1 MATTPVI
8 PTSNSAPPTSS
19 PSAYQV
25 LSDASAGVVDSFKSD
40 SSGSQADETVA
51 EPVTPPTGTESAQ
64 PDAQTSV
71 NADTTAQAQAEP
83 NPYDDPAP
91 DTDVPQAT
99 LDVILKTPR
108 GQEIYQGYKTLRELG
123 KPVDQGGIGHVPTAD
138 QAKNYFLAYKDRVMM
153 DGDLNSGN
161 PQQIGRML
169 NHVFDPQRGQANI
182 PIAQSLATSLANQPE
197 LYAAAL
203 EPFLKHYQSS
213 IMERFA
219 EAKTDDV
226 KDALWLAA
234 QILNKDLNGE
244 YMPSPNGNGTVPSNG
259 AVNGHANV
267 PDPLARER
275 ADIQRERQELDQ
287 ARQQSFQAQSK
298 AWANS
303 YGGEV
308 QRTLLGEIDKALA
321 PVKSMHS
328 KAPILYEGLRDKFHD
343 TVVNMIHSDTT
354 AMELFGVAQREAQRA
369 GSAQSAQA
377 LAKRYM
383 DMAIPKI
390 RAARLDFLNK
400 AGWVA
405 QQRNDNTHSELAT
418 IDSNRTAGGGN
429 GSSPSPS
436 NGAAITRGKEE
447 THGDFI
453 LRMTRAAT
461 SGAAKRLK

>member
-1 MATTPVI
+1 MSTTPNI
-8 PTSNSAPPTSS
+8 PAASSAPPASS

-25 LSDASAGVVDSFKSD
+25 LSDASAGVADSLKSE
-40 SSGSQADETVA
+40 SSGSSQAEETA
-51 EPVTPPTGTESAQ
+51 TEQTSPSGDTAQAQ
-64 PDAQTSV
+64 PPADTSV

-83 NPYDDPAP
+83 NPYDDIST
-91 DTDVPQAT
+91 DTEIPQAT

-108 GQEIYQGYKTLRELG
+108 GQEIYQGYKVLRELG
-123 KPVDQGGIGHVPTAD
+123 KPVEQGGIGHVPTVD
-138 QAKNYFLAYKDRVMM
+138 QAKNYFLAYRDRVMM

-161 PQQIGRML
+161 PQQISRLLG
-169 NHVFDPQRGQANI
+169 HIFDPQRGQANV
-182 PIAQSLATSLANQPE
+182 PIAQNLAQSLASQPE
-197 LYAAAL
+197 IYAAAL
-203 EPFLKHYQSS
+203 EPFLQHYQSS

-234 QILNKDLNGE
+234 QILHKDLNGD
-244 YMPSPNGNGTVPSNG
+244 YMPSPNGNGTNG
-259 AVNGHANV
+259 NGRAPAV
-267 PDPLARER
+267 DPLARER
-275 ADIQRERQELDQ
+275 AEIQRERQQLDE
-287 ARQQSFQAQSK
+287 ARNQSFQAQTR
-298 AWANS
+298 AWAGA

-308 QRTLLGEIDKALA
+308 NRTLMSEIDKALA
-321 PVKSMHS
+321 PLNKMHS
-328 KAPILYEGLRDKFHD
+328 GAPLLYEGARQQYHD
-343 TVVNMIHSDTT
+343 RIVNMIHSDTT

-369 GSAQSAQA
+369 GSMQSAQA

-405 QQRNDNTHSELAT
+405 QKQNDSTHSELAT
-418 IDSNRTAGGGN
+418 IDSNRTAGGGGN
-429 GSSPSPS
+429 GAAPNPS
-436 NGAAITRGKEE
+436 NGSAITRGKDEP
-447 THGDFI
+447 HGDYI

>member
-1 MATTPVI
+1 MATTTI
-8 PTSNSAPPTSS
+8 PPAASTAPTSS
-19 PSAYQV
+19 PSAYEQ
-25 LSDASAGVVDSFKSD
+25 LSSISAGVADSFKSD
-40 SSGSQADETVA
+40 SSGSQAE
-51 EPVTPPTGTESAQ
+51 ETPPDSSSSSPDTESAQ

-71 NADTTAQAQAEP
+71 NADTTAQAQSEP
-83 NPYDDPAP
+83 NPYDDFVAP
-91 DTDVPQAT
+91 DADVPQAT

-123 KPVDQGGIGHVPTAD
+123 KPVEQGGIGHVPTAD
-138 QAKNYFLAYKDRVMM
+138 QAKNYFMAYRDRVMM

-161 PQQIGRML
+161 PQQIGRLL
-169 NHVFDPQRGQANI
+169 NHIFDPQRGQANV
-182 PIAQSLATSLANQPE
+182 PIAQNLATSLAAQPE

-213 IMERFA
+213 ILERFA

-244 YMPSPNGNGTVPSNG
+244 YMPSPDGNGAAPTNG
-259 AVNGHANV
+259 QVNGRASG

-275 ADIQRERQELDQ
+275 AEIQRERQQLEQ
-287 ARQQSFQAQSK
+287 ARNQSFQAQSK

-308 QRTLLGEIDKALA
+308 QRNLLGEIDKALA
-321 PVKSMHS
+321 PIKSTYS
-328 KAPILYEGLRDKFHD
+328 KAPIVYEGLRDKFHD
-343 TVVNMIHSDTT
+343 HIVNMIHSDTT

-369 GSAQSAQA
+369 GSMQSAQA

-390 RAARLDFLNK
+390 RAARLDYLNK

-405 QQRNDNTHSELAT
+405 QQRNDNTHSELAN

-429 GSSPSPS
+429 GASPAPS
-436 NGAAITRGKEE
+436 NGTAITRGKDEP
-447 THGDFI
+447 HGDFI

>member
-1 MATTPVI
+1 MATTTI
-8 PTSNSAPPTSS
+8 PPSASPAPTSS
-19 PSAYQV
+19 PSVYDQ
-25 LSDASAGVVDSFKSD
+25 LSSASAGVAGSFKSD
-40 SSGSQADETVA
+40 SSGSQAEETPPDES
-51 EPVTPPTGTESAQ
+51 TPPTGTESAQ
-64 PDAQTSV
+64 TDTQTSV
-71 NADTTAQAQAEP
+71 NADTTARDKSEP
-83 NPYDDPAP
+83 NPYDDYTAP
-91 DTDVPQAT
+91 DADVPQAT

-108 GQEIYQGYKTLRELG
+108 GQEIYQGYKTLRDLG
-123 KPVDQGGIGHVPTAD
+123 KPVEQGGIGHVPSVD
-138 QAKNYFLAYKDRVMM
+138 QAKNYFLAYRDRVMM

-169 NHVFDPQRGQANI
+169 NHIFDPGRGQANI
-182 PIAQSLATSLANQPE
+182 PIAQNLAGTLANQPE

-203 EPFLKHYQSS
+203 EPFLQHYQSS

-234 QILNKDLNGE
+234 QILNKDLKGE
-244 YMPSPNGNGTVPSNG
+244 YMPSPNGNGNG
-259 AVNGHANV
+259 TANGQAPQPINEQ
-267 PDPLARER
+267 LARER
-275 ADIQRERQELDQ
+275 AEIQRERQQLDQ
-287 ARQQSFQAQSK
+287 ARQQSSQYQSR
-298 AWANS
+298 AWNS
-303 YGGEV
+303 AYGNEV

-343 TVVNMIHSDTT
+343 IVVNMVHSDTT
-354 AMELFGVAQREAQRA
+354 AMELFNVATREAQRA
-369 GSAQSAQA
+369 GSSQSAQA

-383 DMAIPKI
+383 DMAVPKI

-405 QQRNDNTHSELAT
+405 QQRNDSTHSELAN

-429 GSSPSPS
+429 GSSPNPS
-436 NGAAITRGKEE
+436 NGAAITRGKDEP
-447 THGDFI
+447 HGDYI

-461 SGAAKRLK
+461 AGVAKRLK